1 MTSALST
8 LPRRISYWREFSGL
22 TRAKMASGLGLSTEA
37 IRAWEKGVSP
47 PTLENLAN
55 AVDLLGVTFAEFWG
69 PIPTASST
77 KKRGSL

>member
-1 MTSALST
+1 
-8 LPRRISYWREFSGL
+8 
-22 TRAKMASGLGLSTEA
+22 MASGLGLSTEA